1 MVLDTNQSYASAVYV
16 KSRTVNQAAFAP
28 RLHFF
33 YMGKITFCQRRP
45 RGVARVAEK
54 HHQRPA
60 MIDKKQACLNA
71 LTQMGIAYENH
82 DHAPVFTVDEGRD
95 IKARLPGGHTKNLFL
110 KSKDGQFV
118 LVCAL
123 GDTAISVNQLHKRL
137 GTKRLSFGKP
147 EDMERLLG
155 VTPGSVSLFG
165 IMNDKGGE
173 VRLVIDGALASCDI
187 VNFHPLLNDATTAIS
202 SKDMMRFAEATGHH
216 PTVIDFSKQGTD

>member
-1 MVLDTNQSYASAVYV
+1 MT
-16 KSRTVNQAAFAP
+16 
-28 RLHFF
+28 
-33 YMGKITFCQRRP
+33 
-45 RGVARVAEK
+45 
-54 HHQRPA
+54 
-60 MIDKKQACLNA
+60 DKKHACLNA

-118 LVCAL
+118 LVCAR
-123 GDTAISVNQLHKRL
+123 GDTAVSVNQLHKQL
-137 GTKRLSFGKP
+137 GTKRLSFGKA

-165 IMNDKGGE
+165 VMHDRGGE
-173 VRLVIDGALASCDI
+173 VILVIDAALAACDI

-202 SKDMMRFAEATGHH
+202 GADMIRFAKATGH
-216 PTVIDFSKQGTD
+216 PPVVIDFTAI